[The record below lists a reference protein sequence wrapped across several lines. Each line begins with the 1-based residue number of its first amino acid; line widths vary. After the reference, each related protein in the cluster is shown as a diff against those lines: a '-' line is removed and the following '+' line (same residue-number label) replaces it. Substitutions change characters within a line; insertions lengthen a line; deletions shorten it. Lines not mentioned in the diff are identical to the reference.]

1 MRCYNQEHLLDTG
14 HLDHERPIF
23 TAVTINLFFPTALGA
38 LICLFFCYLCP
49 GLQMS
54 RKAYFNGDSYIASS
68 QKVSF
73 FHGFEGGFNFR
84 TLQPNGLLFYSA
96 EGVSIILNLKCYLFG
111 NMMNQ
116 RFVLFF

>member
-1 MRCYNQEHLLDTG
+1 MKGPFLQLLLSTFFFQ
-14 HLDHERPIF
+14 LPLEL
-23 TAVTINLFFPTALGA
+23 LFAY
-38 LICLFFCYLCP
+38 FFCYLCP